1 MTPAIGSE
9 APRVSDSS
17 DKFSK
22 VSRKVLNYTE
32 FILSKENQRHLK
44 PIISERAVEKYE
56 ENEKNKFPAKQVNGE
71 NILKSNEENMSYNKV
86 CRGKGAKG
94 PDRADKEN
102 NNVSAT
108 DDSNVNSNTFVEAT
122 KSTTCKRKFG
132 TAFEPNNNHTSF
144 SKRQCNT
151 QKMSSFIS
159 KPNLDEV
166 FPLLYRQWA
175 IFCEFSTVSDE
186 TNMELLRIAKDKRGK
201 ADETQADPTLKFGLY
216 LKALLYYVMCARGL
230 EQTNPEKASTY
241 YEYSSSLMAHAI
253 DKLVESKSQLCNG
266 YLHVLGLQC
275 SAIISQKVFCLKR
288 RDLGNSYSTMKE
300 LFQKRKAGEGNNR
313 SKSDIWKQIQRHQ
326 SITTLNE
333 NANKFWKEAEAMI
346 GQSELKPFFANI
358 DTDVSKLEIS
368 SDVLHLINYTMI
380 VLAETE
386 TPRT

>member
-1 MTPAIGSE
+1 MTPAIGTD
-9 APRVSDSS
+9 APRVSDSYDNS
-17 DKFSK
+17 TPSSK
-22 VSRKVLNYTE
+22 KVLNYTQ
-32 FILSKENQRHLK
+32 FILSEENKRRLK
-44 PIISERAVEKYE
+44 PIELQV
-56 ENEKNKFPAKQVNGE
+56 KQVNE
-71 NILKSNEENMSYNKV
+71 
-86 CRGKGAKG
+86 CRSKGAKG

-102 NNVSAT
+102 ISGT
-108 DDSNVNSNTFVEAT
+108 DDRNVNTNNFVEAT
-122 KSTTCKRKFG
+122 KSTTWKRKFD
-132 TAFEPNNNHTSF
+132 TAFEPNNNQDGL
-144 SKRQCNT
+144 SKRQCT
-151 QKMSSFIS
+151 QHFPSFIN
-159 KPNLDEV
+159 KPNYDEA

-175 IFCEFSTVSDE
+175 IFSEFSTVSDE
-186 TNMELLRIAKDKRGK
+186 TNVELLRIAKDKRGK
-201 ADETQADPTLKFGLY
+201 ADKAQDPTIKFGLY

-230 EQTNPEKASTY
+230 EMTNPEKASTY
-241 YEYSSSLMAHAI
+241 YEYSSSLMAYAI
-253 DKLVESKSQLCNG
+253 NEFVESKSQLCNG
-266 YLHVLGLQC
+266 YLHVIGLQC
-275 SAIISQKVFCLKR
+275 SAIISRKLFSLKR

-300 LFQKRKAGEGNNR
+300 LLQKNNR